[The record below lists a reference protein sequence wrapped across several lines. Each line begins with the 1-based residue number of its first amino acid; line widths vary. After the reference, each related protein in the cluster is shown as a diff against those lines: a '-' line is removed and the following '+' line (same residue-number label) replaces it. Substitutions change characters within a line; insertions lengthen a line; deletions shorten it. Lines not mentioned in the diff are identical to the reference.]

1 MATGPQTV
9 VWVEVALELEVEL
22 VVVMTEL
29 VDEALVVD
37 VTLLDTDA

>member
-1 MATGPQTV
+1 MANGPQTV
-9 VWVEVALELEVEL
+9 VWVEVALVLEVEL

-37 VTLLDTDA
+37 VTLLDIDA